1 MKISDMLLDSWEE
14 EAGSAILPAPPEAL
28 ELLRKAA
35 TSYLDTEVALG
46 YLIEADRLYGDYIP
60 VVLGCYKFRFYKGM
74 LREAIPY
81 AQKAARIMGAH
92 LGLPDSFEQVRPDD
106 AAFAEYE
113 QKPRFYMF
121 AMKAEGYLNARLG
134 ETEKALGILRK
145 LQELDSQDRMGIIRL
160 IRVIE
165 NGGREE
171 EE

>member
-1 MKISDMLLDSWEE
+1 MSDMLLDSWEE
-14 EAGSAILPAPPEAL
+14 EAGAVILPAPPEAV

-35 TSYLDTEVALG
+35 AAYLDTEVALN

-81 AQKAARIMGAH
+81 AQKAARIMGTH
-92 LGLPDSFEQVRPDD
+92 LGLSESFEEVRPDD
-106 AAFAEYE
+106 AAFSEYE

-121 AMKAEGYLNARLG
+121 AMKAAGYLHARLG
-134 ETEKALGILRK
+134 ETEKALRILRK
-145 LQELDSQDRMGIIRL
+145 VQELDSKDRMGITRL
-160 IRVIE
+160 IGVIE